1 MDRQPS
7 RTSIYHDLLDAFQQA
22 GCPVCRLALGA
33 VRAYLDS
40 ISREGGLTDL
50 EIRTRL
56 RESHAF
62 CPVHAHQW
70 LESQHV
76 LGTAILYED
85 VLSHLTA
92 ELQELRFRKRGFL
105 AGAAPLLGGG
115 GSRTVDALEPH
126 RPCPACE
133 LLARAE
139 ARSVDVLL
147 EHVRQAEF
155 RDAYARSGG
164 VCLPH
169 LRPALSAAQDES
181 AFRTLIEAAVTR
193 HEALGAHLREIIRL
207 HDYRYSHEPSGE
219 ERGADARAVRHVVG
233 EPGVRGVARDS

>member
-33 VRAYLDS
+33 VRAYMDS

-56 RESHAF
+56 RESHVF

-92 ELQELRFRKRGFL
+92 ELQGLRFRKRGFL

-115 GSRTVDALEPH
+115 GRTGSVLEPH

-133 LLARAE
+133 ILARAE
-139 ARSVDVLL
+139 ARTIDVLL
-147 EHVRQAEF
+147 EHLRQAEF
-155 RDAYARSGG
+155 RDAYVGSGG

-169 LRPALSAAQDES
+169 LRSALAVASDES
-181 AFRTLIEAAVTR
+181 TFRTLIEAAVAQ

-233 EPGVRGVARDS
+233 EPGVREVGRDS